1 MRLGIA
7 SCLALAAIPM
17 MATGLFFDGGAT
29 LAAGTANAAVLGGL
43 LAGKLAGLAG
53 AGLLLGGRGRSNR
66 GHHYTT
72 SYHRPSY
79 SRSYRHKRE
88 ADPLFFD
95 GGLTVAA
102 GTANAAVLG
111 GLLAGKLAGLAGA
124 GLLLGGR
131 GRSNRGRHYSSSY
144 YRPSYR
150 RSSYRHK
157 READPLFFDGGLT
170 VAAGTANAA
179 VLGGLLAGK
188 LAGLAGG
195 ALLFGGRGR
204 SNRGRHYS
212 SSYYRPSY
220 RRSYRHKREEPI
232 EINVTALLEATFLD
246 MAEQNTAGCFQRL
259 FCDMSADPSKYEEQA
274 PMMVAARLASGV
286 EFTNPK
292 ANEVVQMLNQA
303 ISRGESTATFKTPT
317 ARVSMCEATYNKC
330 QWTGNQ
336 MTQAISDLMQFE
348 SQKINANIV

>member
-88 ADPLFFD
+88 VLKALIFLRELHNSLQTFEISCFQADPLFFD
-95 GGLTVAA
+95 GGITVAA

-150 RSSYRHK
+150 RSYRHK
-157 READPLFFDGGLT
+157 RE
-170 VAAGTANAA
+170 VI
-179 VLGGLLAGK
+179 K
-188 LAGLAGG
+188 
-195 ALLFGGRGR
+195 
-204 SNRGRHYS
+204 
-212 SSYYRPSY
+212 PSY
-220 RRSYRHKREEPI
+220 
-232 EINVTALLEATFLD
+232 
-246 MAEQNTAGCFQRL
+246 Q
-259 FCDMSADPSKYEEQA
+259 
-274 PMMVAARLASGV
+274 
-286 EFTNPK
+286 
-292 ANEVVQMLNQA
+292 
-303 ISRGESTATFKTPT
+303 PT
-317 ARVSMCEATYNKC
+317 
-330 QWTGNQ
+330 
-336 MTQAISDLMQFE
+336 
-348 SQKINANIV
+348 

>member
-1 MRLGIA
+1 
-7 SCLALAAIPM
+7 
-17 MATGLFFDGGAT
+17 
-29 LAAGTANAAVLGGL
+29 

-66 GHHYTT
+66 G
-72 SYHRPSY
+72 
-79 SRSYRHKRE
+79 
-88 ADPLFFD
+88 
-95 GGLTVAA
+95 G
-102 GTANAAVLG
+102 
-111 GLLAGKLAGLAGA
+111 
-124 GLLLGGR
+124 
-131 GRSNRGRHYSSSY
+131 HYSSSY

-220 RRSYRHKREEPI
+220 KHSYRHKREADPLFFDGGLTVAAGTANAAVLGGLLAGKLAGLAGGALLFGGRGRSNRGRSYYRPSYRRSYRHKREEPI

-259 FCDMSADPSKYEEQA
+259 FCDMSADPSKYEEQL
-274 PMMVAARLASGV
+274 P
-286 EFTNPK
+286 
-292 ANEVVQMLNQA
+292 
-303 ISRGESTATFKTPT
+303 
-317 ARVSMCEATYNKC
+317 
-330 QWTGNQ
+330 
-336 MTQAISDLMQFE
+336 
-348 SQKINANIV
+348 

>member
-43 LAGKLAGLAG
+43 LAGKLAGLAK

-150 RSSYRHK
+150 RSYRHK
-157 READPLFFDGGLT
+157 KKPTHFFSM
-170 VAAGTANAA
+170 AA
-179 VLGGLLAGK
+179 
-188 LAGLAGG
+188 
-195 ALLFGGRGR
+195 
-204 SNRGRHYS
+204 
-212 SSYYRPSY
+212 
-220 RRSYRHKREEPI
+220 
-232 EINVTALLEATFLD
+232 
-246 MAEQNTAGCFQRL
+246 
-259 FCDMSADPSKYEEQA
+259 
-274 PMMVAARLASGV
+274 
-286 EFTNPK
+286 
-292 ANEVVQMLNQA
+292 
-303 ISRGESTATFKTPT
+303 
-317 ARVSMCEATYNKC
+317 
-330 QWTGNQ
+330 
-336 MTQAISDLMQFE
+336 
-348 SQKINANIV
+348 SQ